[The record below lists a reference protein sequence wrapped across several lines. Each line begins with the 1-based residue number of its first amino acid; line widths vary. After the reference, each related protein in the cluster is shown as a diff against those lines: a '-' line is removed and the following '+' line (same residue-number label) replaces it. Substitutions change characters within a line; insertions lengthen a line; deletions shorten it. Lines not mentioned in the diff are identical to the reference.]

1 VKSPYTPPPEYSCD
15 DIRIVDYAKKLRTDK
30 YWEDLGRSVRF
41 RAAKRARRQRIGGLL
56 LGFAINALL
65 WILGISVGYYCW
77 QVFGPYVKDLAS
89 WAWELVQ

>member
-1 VKSPYTPPPEYSCD
+1 MSEIKSPFSVMRTEYYFD
-15 DIRIVDYAKKLRTDK
+15 TDIRPCQMSDEAAQQRKVVLRAS
-30 YWEDLGRSVRF
+30 RMRPASP
-41 RAAKRARRQRIGGLL
+41 GGLL